1 MGYFVLFLAGAF
13 FGWRSFWL
21 VRLTPF
27 FANALL
33 ANVLLAN
40 AVLANVKRIKAQH
53 TRCCAFRL
61 HQ

>member
-1 MGYFVLFLAGAF
+1 MADAL

-21 VRLTPF
+21 VRLTPY

-40 AVLANVKRIKAQH
+40 AVLANVIRIKAQH
-53 TRCCAFRL
+53 TRCCAFWL